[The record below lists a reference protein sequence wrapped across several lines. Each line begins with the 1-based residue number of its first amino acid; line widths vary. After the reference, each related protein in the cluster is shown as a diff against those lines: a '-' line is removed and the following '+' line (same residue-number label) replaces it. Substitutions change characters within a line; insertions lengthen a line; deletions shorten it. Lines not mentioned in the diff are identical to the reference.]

1 MRQLMLTV
9 IVFLTTTISGQ
20 TKQELTKFVPKGFVI
35 SEKITGDLNKDGL
48 IDCVLII
55 KGTDKKKI
63 VKDENSEEVD
73 RNRRGIIILLNK
85 KNHFELTTK
94 NYNCFSSANE
104 DGGVYLAPELDIEI
118 IKGILCINYGHGRYG
133 FCRYTFRLQN
143 SDFELIGYD
152 SSDNSGPVVN
162 RETSINFLSKKKK
175 IKENTNQNASEEG
188 EEVFKVTWAKVQ
200 LDKLIKLS
208 EIIDF
213 DKLDFE
219 NN

>member
-9 IVFLTTTISGQ
+9 IVFLTTVISGQ
-20 TKQELTKFVPKGFVI
+20 TKQELTNFVPKGFVI

-48 IDCVLII
+48 TDCVLII
-55 KGTDKKKI
+55 KGTDKKMI
-63 VKDENSEEVD
+63 VKNRNSEEVD

-85 KNHFELTTK
+85 NNSFELTTK
-94 NYNCFSSANE
+94 NYNCFSSENE
-104 DGGVYLAPELDIEI
+104 DGGVYFAPELYIEI
-118 IKGILCINYGHGRYG
+118 IKGNLSIHYGHGRYG
-133 FCRYTFRLQN
+133 FWRYTFRLKD
-143 SDFELIGYD
+143 SYFELIGYD
-152 SSDNSGPVVN
+152 SSDNRGPVVN

-175 IKENTNQNASEEG
+175 IRENTNQNVSAES
-188 EEVFKVTWAKVQ
+188 EEVFKETWEKVQ

-213 DKLDFE
+213 DELDLE